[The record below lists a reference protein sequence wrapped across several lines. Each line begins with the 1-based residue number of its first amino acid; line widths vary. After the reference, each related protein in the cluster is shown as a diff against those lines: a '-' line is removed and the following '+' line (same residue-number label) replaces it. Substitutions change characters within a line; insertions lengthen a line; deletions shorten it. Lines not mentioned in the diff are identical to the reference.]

1 MSSHDEDRIAYLAG
15 EDAGPLTA
23 AERAEL
29 DQLRG
34 HLKRDATWVEP
45 DSGLEDR
52 IVAAVALDSGSAG
65 ARRGGLRSGAR
76 RPQRRALADRLG
88 LRAPGFALGALT
100 AALVAVVIAL
110 SSGGGSGAPEFAAA
124 ISGTPL
130 APTARGNATLTKT
143 PSGWRIQLSATGLPR
158 LANGRYYQ
166 AWLKSPAGVLV
177 PVGTFNDARKVTLW
191 AGVAPSG
198 FPELTV
204 TRQRA
209 DGNPASSGERVLL
222 GPIRAQH

>member
-1 MSSHDEDRIAYLAG
+1 MSSRDDDRISYLEG

-29 DQLRG
+29 DRLRG
-34 HLKRDATWVEP
+34 HLQADATWVEP
-45 DSGLEDR
+45 DPGLEDR
-52 IVAAVALDSGSAG
+52 VVAAVAQEAG
-65 ARRGGLRSGAR
+65 RARAGRGREASGAA

-88 LRAPGFALGALT
+88 LRAPAFALGALA
-100 AALVAVVIAL
+100 AALVAVVVAV
-110 SSGGGSGAPEFAAA
+110 SGGGGSATPEFAATVA
-124 ISGTPL
+124 GTAL
-130 APTARGNATLTKT
+130 APTAQGNATFTKT
-143 PSGWRIQLSATGLPR
+143 TSGWRIQLSASGLPR

-166 AWLKSPAGVLV
+166 AWLKSPAGALV

-191 AGVAPSG
+191 AGVTPPA
-198 FPELTV
+198 FPVLTV

-222 GPIRAQH
+222 GTIRAER